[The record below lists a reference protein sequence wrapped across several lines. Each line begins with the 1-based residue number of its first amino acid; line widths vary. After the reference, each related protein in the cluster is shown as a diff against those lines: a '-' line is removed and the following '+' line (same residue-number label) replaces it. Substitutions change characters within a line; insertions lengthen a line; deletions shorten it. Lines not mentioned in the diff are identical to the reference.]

1 MNALCENADV
11 YAQDQLF
18 ATLDPTIRKMQTDEN
33 SVVLL
38 VDTVGFIRKLP
49 HDLINAFRSTLDESV
64 EADLILHVIDVS
76 DEDCESQ
83 IKTVDQILE
92 SLGVADK
99 PVFKIF
105 NKCDVPDCSPVLQN
119 SVFLSCYFTSAKTG
133 QGLPELK
140 QNILKQVIQVQQHT
154 LFIPYTHAS
163 LLDVLHRTCK
173 ILSEEYTENGTIL
186 KAMLDKENQNRFS
199 EFIKDE

>member
-1 MNALCENADV
+1 M
-11 YAQDQLF
+11 
-18 ATLDPTIRKMQTDEN
+18 
-33 SVVLL
+33 
-38 VDTVGFIRKLP
+38 
-49 HDLINAFRSTLDESV
+49 
-64 EADLILHVIDVS
+64 ILHVIDVS

-119 SVFLSCYFTSAKTG
+119 SVFLSEKLKNPYCYFTSAKTR

-140 QNILKQVIQVQQHT
+140 QNILKQVIQVQQYT
-154 LFIPYTHAS
+154 LFIPYTQAN

-186 KAMLDKENQNRFS
+186 KALLDEENRNRFS